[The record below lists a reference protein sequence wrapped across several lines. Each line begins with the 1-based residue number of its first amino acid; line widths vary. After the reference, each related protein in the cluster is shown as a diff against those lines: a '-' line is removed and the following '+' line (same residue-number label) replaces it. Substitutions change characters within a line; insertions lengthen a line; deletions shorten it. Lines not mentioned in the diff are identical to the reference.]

1 MAVEKRRRKIRRR
14 ARREEVGDADI
25 SLGLYFLADCIARR
39 KAFLSG
45 RMVEHFI
52 QKRHQYKELGK
63 KHPFPLST
71 WQTLLDESISYLTVS
86 RLFTGLSP

>member
-1 MAVEKRRRKIRRR
+1 MLIYLWVYIFLLIALQGERRFCRVEWWNILFK
-14 ARREEVGDADI
+14 
-25 SLGLYFLADCIARR
+25 
-39 KAFLSG
+39 
-45 RMVEHFI
+45 
-52 QKRHQYKELGK
+52 KRHQYKELGK